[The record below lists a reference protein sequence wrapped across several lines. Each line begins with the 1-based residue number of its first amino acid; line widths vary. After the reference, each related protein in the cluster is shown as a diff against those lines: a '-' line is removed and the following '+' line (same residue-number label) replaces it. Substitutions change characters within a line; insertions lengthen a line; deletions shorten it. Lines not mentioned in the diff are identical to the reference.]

1 MKRLLSLPY
10 TFVLMNWAAMKAL
23 YCYLRGSTV
32 DHLWH
37 DRPAHGHGV
46 HRA

>member
-1 MKRLLSLPY
+1 MKRLLLFSY

-23 YCYLRGSTV
+23 YCYLRGSSI

-37 DRPAHGHGV
+37 DRTAPGHGA